1 METSR
6 LDNATMHLQQNLRLL
21 RKRMKMSQE
30 ELASRVG
37 LNRGNIA
44 SYENG
49 SAEPKICNLLKLS
62 GLFGVSIIDL
72 TQKDLQN
79 GFALEEAQE
88 AYQQFSASEAEALQR
103 YTLRAEELDEV
114 LRSIHTCFHF
124 RASSLNGQRDNKEFQ
139 MLEMKFEE
147 IYEAAQELLHNHQAL
162 LDFIR
167 YHCHK

>member
-1 METSR
+1 
-6 LDNATMHLQQNLRLL
+6 
-21 RKRMKMSQE
+21 
-30 ELASRVG
+30 
-37 LNRGNIA
+37 
-44 SYENG
+44 
-49 SAEPKICNLLKLS
+49 
-62 GLFGVSIIDL
+62 
-72 TQKDLQN
+72 
-79 GFALEEAQE
+79 
-88 AYQQFSASEAEALQR
+88 QFSASEAEALQR
-103 YTLRAEELDEV
+103 YALRAEELDEV

>member
-1 METSR
+1 MEIRR
-6 LDNATMHLQQNLRLL
+6 LDNSTIHLQQNLRLL

-62 GLFGVSIIDL
+62 SLFGVSIIDL
-72 TQKDLQN
+72 TQKDLNNSQ
-79 GFALEEAQE
+79 ALEQAHD
-88 AYQQFSASEAEALQR
+88 AFKQFSPGEVEMLQQ
-103 YTLRAEELDEV
+103 YALRAEELQDV
-114 LRSIHTCFHF
+114 IRSIHTCFHF
-124 RASSLNGQRDNKEFQ
+124 RASSLNGQRDSKEFQ
-139 MLEMKFEE
+139 MVAMKFEE
-147 IYEAAQELLHNHQAL
+147 LFETAQQLLDNHQAL

-167 YHCHK
+167 CHCHQ